1 MAGALQPVDVT
12 TSFFAHKEVTVSDP
26 FLGQISLVGFTF
38 APRGFAECNG
48 QLLPINQNQ
57 ALFAL
62 LGTMYGGDGRVN
74 FALPNLQGRAPVHA
88 TGQIQQGQTG
98 GEESHALVIG
108 EVPAH
113 SHNLVGSANPAT
125 STTPAGNV
133 LAAKAAIRGTS
144 VYSPGPATQPLDPTA
159 VANAGGGQ
167 AHLNL
172 QPMLTILFIIA
183 IQGIFPSR
191 N

>member
-1 MAGALQPVDVT
+1 
-12 TSFFAHKEVTVSDP
+12 VSDP
-26 FLGQISLVGFTF
+26 FLGQISLIGFTF
-38 APRGFAECNG
+38 APRGFAECDG

-74 FALPNLQGRAPVHA
+74 FALPNLQGRAPVHR
-88 TGQIQQGQTG
+88 GSIVQGQFG
-98 GEESHALVIG
+98 GEEAHTLNAN
-108 EVPAH
+108 EVPGH
-113 SHNLVGSANPAT
+113 THRLMGSTNPAT

-133 LAAKAAIRGTS
+133 LAAKAAVRGTS
-144 VYSPGPATQPLDPTA
+144 VYSAGPATQPLAPTA

-167 AHLNL
+167 AHSNL
-172 QPMLTILFIIA
+172 QPMLTIFFVIA
-183 IQGIFPSR
+183 LQGIFPSR

>member
-1 MAGALQPVDVT
+1 M
-12 TSFFAHKEVTVSDP
+12 SDP
-26 FLGQISLVGFTF
+26 YLGQISLVAFTF
-38 APRGFAECNG
+38 APKGFAECSG

-62 LGTMYGGDGRVN
+62 LGTMYGGDGRTT
-74 FALPNLQGRAPVHA
+74 FGLPNLQGRAPVHA
-88 TGQIQQGQTG
+88 TGQIQQGETG
-98 GEESHALVIG
+98 GQESHTLGIA

-113 SHNLVGSANPAT
+113 SHSLVGSANPAT

-133 LAAKAAIRGTS
+133 LAAKAALRGAS

-167 AHLNL
+167 AHSNL

>member
-1 MAGALQPVDVT
+1 
-12 TSFFAHKEVTVSDP
+12 VSDP
-26 FLGQISLVGFTF
+26 FLGQISLVAFTF

-57 ALFAL
+57 ALFSL

-74 FALPNLQGRAPVHA
+74 FALPNLQGRTPVHA
-88 TGQIQQGQTG
+88 TTGQIEQGQTG
-98 GEESHALVIG
+98 GEESHTLGIA

-113 SHNLVGSANPAT
+113 SHGLVGSANPAT

-133 LAAKAAIRGTS
+133 LAAKAAVRGAG
-144 VYSPGPATQPLDPTA
+144 VYSPGPAAQPLDPTA

-167 AHLNL
+167 AHSNL

>member
-1 MAGALQPVDVT
+1 MAGALQPVNVT
-12 TSFFAHKEVTVSDP
+12 TSVFAHREVTVSDP

-38 APRGFAECNG
+38 APRGFAQCNG
-48 QLLPINQNQ
+48 QLFPINQNQ

-62 LGTMYGGDGRVN
+62 LGTTYGGNGVNN

-88 TGQIQQGQTG
+88 GNIVQGQSG
-98 GEESHALVIG
+98 GEEGHTLLSS
-108 EVPAH
+108 EVPSH
-113 SHNLVGSANPAT
+113 THNLMGSTNAAT

-133 LAAKAAIRGTS
+133 LAAKAAVKGTS
-144 VYSPGPATQPLDPTA
+144 VYSPGPANQSLAPTA

-167 AHLNL
+167 AHSNL

-183 IQGIFPSR
+183 LQGIFPSR

>member
-1 MAGALQPVDVT
+1 
-12 TSFFAHKEVTVSDP
+12 VSAP
-26 FLGQISLVGFTF
+26 FIGQINLVGFNF
-38 APRGFAECNG
+38 APKGFAECNG
-48 QLLPINQNQ
+48 QLLPISQNQ

-62 LGTMYGGDGRVN
+62 LGTMYGGDGRQT
-74 FALPNLQGRAPVHA
+74 FALPNLQGRTPVHA
-88 TGQIQQGQTG
+88 TTGQIQQGQTG
-98 GEESHALVIG
+98 GEESHTLVMG

-113 SHNLVGSANPAT
+113 SHSLVGSANPAT
-125 STTPAGNV
+125 STLPAGNV

-144 VYSPGPATQPLDPTA
+144 VYTPAPATQPLDPTA

-167 AHLNL
+167 AHSNL

-183 IQGIFPSR
+183 LQGIFPSR

>member
-1 MAGALQPVDVT
+1 M
-12 TSFFAHKEVTVSDP
+12 SDP

-38 APRGFAECNG
+38 APKGFAECNG
-48 QLLPINQNQ
+48 QLFPINQNQ

-62 LGTMYGGDGRVN
+62 LGTTYGGDGRVT
-74 FALPNLQGRAPVHA
+74 FALPNLQGRAPVHSA
-88 TGQIQQGQTG
+88 NIVLGQSG
-98 GEESHALVIG
+98 GEDVHTLNAS
-108 EVPAH
+108 EVPSHTH
-113 SHNLVGSANPAT
+113 SLMGSTNPAT

-133 LAAKAAIRGTS
+133 LAAKAAVKGTS
-144 VYSPGPATQPLDPTA
+144 IYSAGPATQPLAPTA

-172 QPMLTILFIIA
+172 QPMLTILFVIA
-183 IQGIFPSR
+183 LQGIFPSR